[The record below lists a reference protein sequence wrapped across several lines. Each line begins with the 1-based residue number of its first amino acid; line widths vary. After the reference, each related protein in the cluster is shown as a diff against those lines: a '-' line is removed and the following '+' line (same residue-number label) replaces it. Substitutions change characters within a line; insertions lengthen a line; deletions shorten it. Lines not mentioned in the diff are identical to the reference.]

1 MAKWHNQVWNQVLIS
16 FKVHSFD
23 LYLCLPC
30 GIQLSAGNLRGTKRI
45 NAPSLMAAGKS
56 KIERNM

>member
-1 MAKWHNQVWNQVLIS
+1 MAKWHNQVWDQGLIS

-30 GIQLSAGNLRGTKRI
+30 GMQLSAGNLLGAKRI
-45 NAPSLMAAGKS
+45 DVPSLMAAGKS
-56 KIERNM
+56 KIERSM